1 MNFLGNLKSLVR
13 VLMRSFQMPIP
24 GFVVAFFVML
34 GSRPVSL
41 GGKVVVFSGLSVP
54 TLNAIA

>member
-1 MNFLGNLKSLVR
+1 MNLFSNLRSLVR
-13 VLMRSFQMPIP
+13 VLTRYVRMPIP
-24 GFVVAFFVML
+24 GFVVASFVML

>member
-1 MNFLGNLKSLVR
+1 MNILGNLKSLVR
-13 VLMRSFQMPIP
+13 VLMRSVHMPIR

-34 GSRPVSL
+34 GSPPVSL

>member
-1 MNFLGNLKSLVR
+1 
-13 VLMRSFQMPIP
+13 MRSVQMPIP

-54 TLNAIA
+54 TLNVIA

>member
-1 MNFLGNLKSLVR
+1 
-13 VLMRSFQMPIP
+13 MRSFQMPIP

-41 GGKVVVFSGLSVP
+41 GGKVMVFSGLSVP
-54 TLNAIA
+54 TLNAIT

>member
-1 MNFLGNLKSLVR
+1 
-13 VLMRSFQMPIP
+13 MRSFQMPIP
-24 GFVVAFFVML
+24 GFVVASFVML